1 MATQTKKV
9 PLKRQTISLGGWDLS
24 SDGITASRLKPEQQ
38 DRRAMNAMI
47 TNMPRAMGKF
57 TGNDRSKYFNQ
68 LGDLLHSAGDKWSQ
82 NGDHL
87 PKS

>member
-1 MATQTKKV
+1 
-9 PLKRQTISLGGWDLS
+9 
-24 SDGITASRLKPEQQ
+24 
-38 DRRAMNAMI
+38 MNAMI